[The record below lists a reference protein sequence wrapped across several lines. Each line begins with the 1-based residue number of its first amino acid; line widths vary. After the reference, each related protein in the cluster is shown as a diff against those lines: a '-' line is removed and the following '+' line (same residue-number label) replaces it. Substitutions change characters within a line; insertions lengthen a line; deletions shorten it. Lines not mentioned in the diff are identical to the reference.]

1 MISVSRDTAGW
12 EDGQLLSNAGADCG
26 WDVTL
31 YIVSWFGHGIRAVFL
46 AT

>member
-1 MISVSRDTAGW
+1 MFDFGDTGGW
-12 EDGQLLSNAGADCG
+12 RMGRLSKAGADCG

-31 YIVSWFGHGIRAVFL
+31 YIVSWFGHGIRVVFL